1 MRIAICGYGVMGR
14 NHYRVLSRMPE
25 VDIAAICD
33 PYVEDTPDVTVYR
46 SLHDLLDSEP
56 LDGIVISM
64 PTSLHRDAALQCIEN
79 GMDILVE
86 KPLASTVQE
95 GHEIQRALK
104 RHPVKFA
111 VGHVERFNPVVQSLI
126 DELKGKKIYSISI
139 TRVGP
144 FPPRITDAGVLVDL
158 SVHDIDLVGYIT
170 KTEEIAESRVFK
182 AHKCNGNGTHE
193 DNAVIAFKLKNDTIA
208 TITTNWLTPFKKRT
222 IEVATNHA
230 FYTADLMS
238 QELIE
243 YSDYTEN
250 NSFVVRSCRVVKGEP
265 LLGELRAFLHF
276 AATGEPD
283 GLASL
288 EDGLRPLEVIGRE
301 RCDLAAHGYASLSPE
316 AAAR

>member
-25 VDIAAICD
+25 VEIAAICD

-222 IEVATNHA
+222 IEVATD
-230 FYTADLMS
+230 TAYYEANLMT
-238 QELIE
+238 QELVE
-243 YSDYTEN
+243 YSAYKSN
-250 NSFVVRSCRVVKGEP
+250 SSFVVRKCFVRKGEP
-265 LLGELRAFLHF
+265 LMGEHQAFLNYLKTNDM
-276 AATGEPD
+276 ADLATID
-283 GLASL
+283 
-288 EDGLRPLEVIGRE
+288 DGLRTLEVIYRKRNGV
-301 RCDLAAHGYASLSPE
+301 YA
-316 AAAR
+316 